1 MDESIA
7 LLDTPKKASLQSRSS
22 FLRASLKH
30 FERTFAADNHG
41 RKPGKDAIKANADIA
56 GKYKEYNKIRDVLAG
71 KLTLAA
77 LEVPSPSKRKRTH
90 SRAESLAITSPVR
103 QRLQATPRAKRLR
116 PDDIDPYDA
125 PASVT
130 PRRVLSAIDPTP
142 QRDGQVV
149 GIFDLM
155 SNPGSGRG
163 LLATPASRKR
173 KIEALLGDDE
183 DIENNAVVAQTP
195 SQRSVKKAGD
205 MLDHPTGT
213 PVSQLRT
220 SRLKHSRTPIS
231 DGKKFM
237 LSQFFATPSAVRYAS
252 VAEAHGDPTPL
263 RSRVLGPSPTKATTQ
278 ERAKD
283 ATPPYLRRSYSF
295 KDRLLSASS
304 NPSRDNSSD
313 VDASSPSSV
322 RVGPRRVSGKL
333 VKFMPKPLS
342 EIAAEMRK
350 QERKQQDEMHDDD
363 LDAMRDMENEEAGV
377 IVGDRHPLV
386 NTPAEDEVEGAPRKV
401 WKKKG
406 QKRSTRRV
414 IMRPSRLKSSEK
426 QKTTTSHREPEDEDE
441 PVSDKK
447 MQDMG
452 SEDELHGNPP
462 DDNDDFDENEDFEDE
477 DEDEDEAYKDT
488 KLKAS
493 RAKGKKTFKTATE
506 EKPLGKAPKPPKE
519 TKKKDTINPNAI
531 SHMNF
536 RSLKIKNKNSKAK
549 GRGRGR
555 FGRR

>member
-7 LLDTPKKASLQSRSS
+7 LLDTLKKASLQSRSS
-22 FLRASLKH
+22 VLRASLKH

-77 LEVPSPSKRKRTH
+77 LEAPSPSKRKRTY
-90 SRAESLAITSPVR
+90 SRAESVAIASPVK

-130 PRRVLSAIDPTP
+130 PRRVLSAIGPTP

-155 SNPGSGRG
+155 SNPGSGKG
-163 LLATPASRKR
+163 MLATPASRKR

-183 DIENNAVVAQTP
+183 DVENQPVVAQTP

-205 MLDHPTGT
+205 MLDHLTGT

-220 SRLKHSRTPIS
+220 SRHKHSRTPIS

-252 VAEAHGDPTPL
+252 VAEEHGDPTPL
-263 RSRVLGPSPTKATTQ
+263 RSRVLGPSPTEATTQ
-278 ERAKD
+278 ERTKD
-283 ATPPYLRRSYSF
+283 ATPAYLRRSYSF

-313 VDASSPSSV
+313 VDASSPSSA
-322 RVGPRRVSGKL
+322 RVGPRRVSGKQ

-350 QERKQQDEMHDDD
+350 HERKQQDEMHDDD
-363 LDAMRDMENEEAGV
+363 LDAMRDMENEEADV
-377 IVGDRHPLV
+377 IVGVSQPPV
-386 NTPAEDEVEGAPRKV
+386 NIPTENDTLELPRKV

-426 QKTTTSHREPEDEDE
+426 QKTTTSHGEPEDEDD

-477 DEDEDEAYKDT
+477 DEGEPYGESKS
-488 KLKAS
+488 KAS
-493 RAKGKKTFKTATE
+493 KAKRKKPSEPATKAKGQGMPPK
-506 EKPLGKAPKPPKE
+506 KPLE